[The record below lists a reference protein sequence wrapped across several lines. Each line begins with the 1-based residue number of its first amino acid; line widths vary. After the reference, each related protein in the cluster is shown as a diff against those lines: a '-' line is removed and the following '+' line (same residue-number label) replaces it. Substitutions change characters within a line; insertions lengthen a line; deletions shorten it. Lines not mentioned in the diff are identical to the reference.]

1 MPNLNNA
8 SHHRFNHSKYSRFT
22 TIKKADRRWPDQV
35 IQNAPR
41 WCSVDLRDGNQ
52 ALIDPM
58 TPSQKLAMFELLV
71 DLGFKEIEIG
81 FPSASQTDFDF
92 ARQLIEEKRIP
103 DDVYV
108 QVLTQAREELITR
121 TYEALE
127 GVPRAIVHVYNS
139 TSKTQREKVFGMSKA
154 QIKDIAV
161 QGATWVKEHAERQ
174 PETEWRFQ
182 YSPESFT
189 ATELDFAVEVCDAV
203 NEIWQPTPDNP
214 SIINLPATV
223 EVSTPNIY
231 ADQIEW
237 VCDHIQNRD
246 SVIISLH
253 THNDRGCGVAAAELG
268 LMAGADRLEGT
279 LLGNGERTG
288 NMDLITAAMNLYS
301 QGVDPE
307 LNLSNMDRI
316 ISTVESCTQIS
327 THPRHAYAGELVF
340 AAFSGS
346 HQDAIRKCMVIQDQ
360 QPEDAM
366 WDVAY
371 LPIDP
376 RDLGRNYQ
384 EVIRIN
390 SQSGKGGVAW
400 VLEQEHQI
408 HMPRWMQIDFSSV
421 VQKKAE
427 ASETEVSPEMIW
439 QLFRSSYM
447 NQAKAPILGS
457 YQLKRDQGLDHIL
470 ATLKTEHKEVEI
482 SSTGRGAMDAFCNAL
497 KNHWGTDIALIDYS
511 EHTTGEDAQ
520 AEALAY
526 VQIGVNGVRC
536 CGAAR
541 SEDIVGASLQSVL
554 NALAHLS
561 D

>member
-1 MPNLNNA
+1 MSNFDHTKYRPFQPLN
-8 SHHRFNHSKYSRFT
+8 KT
-22 TIKKADRRWPDQV
+22 DRRWPNQ
-35 IQNAPR
+35 IITQAPQ

-58 TPSQKLAMFELLV
+58 TPAQKLEMFELLV
-71 DLGFKEIEIG
+71 DIGFKEIEIG

-92 ARQLIEEKRIP
+92 ARKLIKEDRIP

-108 QVLTQAREELITR
+108 QVLTQAREELIAR
-121 TYEALE
+121 TFEALK
-127 GVPRAIVHVYNS
+127 GAPRAIVHVYNS
-139 TSKTQREKVFGMSKA
+139 TSVTQREKVFGMSKE
-154 QIKDIAV
+154 QIKQIAIN
-161 QGATWVKEHAERQ
+161 GATWVKEYAQQQ
-174 PETEWRFQ
+174 PETQWRFQ

-189 ATELDFAVEVCDAV
+189 ATEVDFAVQVCDAV
-203 NEIWQPTPDNP
+203 NAVWQPTRENP

-223 EVSTPNIY
+223 EVSTPNVY

-237 VCDHIQNRD
+237 ICDHIQNREA
-246 SVIISLH
+246 VVISLH

-268 LMAGADRLEGT
+268 IMAGADRVEGT

-288 NMDLITAAMNLYS
+288 NMDLVTAAMNLYS
-301 QGVDPE
+301 QGVDPK
-307 LNLSNMDRI
+307 LDLSNMDKI

-346 HQDAIRKCMVIQDQ
+346 HQDAIRKCMNLQTDD
-360 QPEDAM
+360 EH

-376 RDLGRNYQ
+376 KDLGRDYQ

-400 VLEQEHQI
+400 VLEQDHQI
-408 HMPRWMQIDFSSV
+408 KMPRWMQIDFSSV
-421 VQKKAE
+421 VQKEAE
-427 ASETEVSPEMIW
+427 TSEAEVSPETIW
-439 QLFRSSYM
+439 QLFQSSYM
-447 NQAKAPILGS
+447 NQSRAPVLKS
-457 YQLKRDQGLDHIL
+457 YQLTRNNSQDHIA
-470 ATLKTEHKEVEI
+470 ATLELEGRSVEI
-482 SSTGRGAMDAFCNAL
+482 ESMGRGAMDAFCNAIA
-497 KNHWGTDIALIDYS
+497 NQWGLDIAVVDYS
-511 EHTTGEDAQ
+511 EHTTGADAQ
-520 AEALAY
+520 AEAMAY
-526 VQIGVNGVRC
+526 VQIGLNNTRV

-554 NALAHLS
+554 NTLAHQSVLLEVAA
-561 D
+561 

>member
-1 MPNLNNA
+1 MSNYN
-8 SHHRFNHSKYSRFT
+8 HRKYRAFSPINKT
-22 TIKKADRRWPDQV
+22 DRRWPSQV
-35 IQNAPR
+35 ISSAPR

-58 TPSQKLAMFELLV
+58 TPDQKLEMFELLV

-81 FPSASQTDFDF
+81 FPAASQTDFDF
-92 ARQLIEEKRIP
+92 ARKLVEENRIP
-103 DDVYV
+103 EDVYV
-108 QVLTQAREELITR
+108 QVLTQAREELIAR
-121 TYEALE
+121 TFESLE
-127 GVPRAIVHVYNS
+127 GAPRAIVHLYNS
-139 TSKTQREKVFGMSKA
+139 TSRTQREKVFGMSKD
-154 QIKDIAV
+154 QIKQIAV
-161 QGATWVKEHAERQ
+161 DGASWVKDQSEKR

-189 ATELDFAVEVCDAV
+189 ATELDFSVEVCDAV
-203 NEIWQPTPDNP
+203 NQVWQPTIENP
-214 SIINLPATV
+214 VIINLPATV
-223 EVSTPNIY
+223 EVSTPNVY

-237 VCDHIQNRD
+237 ICDHIKNREA
-246 SVIISLH
+246 VIISLH

-268 LMAGADRLEGT
+268 VMAGADRVEGT

-288 NMDLITAAMNLYS
+288 NMDLVTAAMNLYS
-301 QGVDPE
+301 QGVDPKVD
-307 LNLSNMDRI
+307 LSNMDRI

-346 HQDAIRKCMVIQDQ
+346 HQDAIRKCMAIQTDDQ
-360 QPEDAM
+360 P

-376 RDLGRNYQ
+376 KDLGRNYQ

-400 VLEQEHQI
+400 VLEQDHQI
-408 HMPRWMQIDFSSV
+408 QMPRWMQIDFSTV
-421 VQKKAE
+421 VQKEAE
-427 ASETEVSPEMIW
+427 QSEAEVSPETIW
-439 QLFRSSYM
+439 SLFQSTYM
-447 NQAKAPILGS
+447 NQAKAPRLS
-457 YQLKRDQGLDHIL
+457 AYELKRADGLDHIS
-470 ATLKTEHKEVEI
+470 ATLEIEGTHIEVAA
-482 SSTGRGAMDAFCNAL
+482 SGRGAMDAFCNA
-497 KNHWGTDIALIDYS
+497 IATYWNLEVALVDYS
-511 EHTTGEDAQ
+511 EHTTGKDSQ

-526 VQIGVNGVRC
+526 VQIGINGNRI

-554 NALAHLS
+554 NALAHQSIELQQVA
-561 D
+561 

>member
-1 MPNLNNA
+1 MSNFDHTKYRPFQPLN
-8 SHHRFNHSKYSRFT
+8 KT
-22 TIKKADRRWPDQV
+22 DRRWPNQ
-35 IQNAPR
+35 IITQAPQ

-58 TPSQKLAMFELLV
+58 TPEQKLEMFELLV
-71 DLGFKEIEIG
+71 DIGFKEIEIG

-92 ARQLIEEKRIP
+92 ARKLIEEDRIP

-108 QVLTQAREELITR
+108 QVLTQAREELIAR
-121 TYEALE
+121 TFEALK
-127 GVPRAIVHVYNS
+127 GAPRAIIHVYNS
-139 TSKTQREKVFGMSKA
+139 TSVTQREKVFGMSKE
-154 QIKDIAV
+154 QIKQIAIN
-161 QGATWVKEHAERQ
+161 GATWVKEYAQQQ
-174 PETEWRFQ
+174 PETQWRFQ

-189 ATELDFAVEVCDAV
+189 ATEVDFAVDVCDAV
-203 NEIWQPTPDNP
+203 IEVWQPNIDQPV
-214 SIINLPATV
+214 IINLPATV
-223 EVSTPNIY
+223 EVSTPNVY

-237 VCDHIQNRD
+237 ICDHIQNREA
-246 SVIISLH
+246 VMISLH

-268 LMAGADRLEGT
+268 IMAGADRVEGT

-288 NMDLITAAMNLYS
+288 NMDLVTTAMNLYS
-301 QGVDPE
+301 QGVDPK

-346 HQDAIRKCMVIQDQ
+346 HQDAIRKCMNLQTDD
-360 QPEDAM
+360 EH

-376 RDLGRNYQ
+376 KDLGRDYQ

-400 VLEQEHQI
+400 VLEQDHQI
-408 HMPRWMQIDFSSV
+408 KMPRWMQIDFSSV
-421 VQKKAE
+421 VQKEAE
-427 ASETEVSPEMIW
+427 TSEAEVSPETIW
-439 QLFRSSYM
+439 QLFQSSYM
-447 NQAKAPILGS
+447 NQSKAPVLKS
-457 YQLKRDQGLDHIL
+457 YQLTRNNSQDHIA
-470 ATLKTEHKEVEI
+470 ATLELEGRSVEI
-482 SSTGRGAMDAFCNAL
+482 ESMGRGAMDAFCNAIA
-497 KNHWGTDIALIDYS
+497 NQWGLDIAVVDYS
-511 EHTTGEDAQ
+511 EHTTGADVQ
-520 AEALAY
+520 AEAMAY
-526 VQIGVNGVRC
+526 VQIGLNNTRV

-554 NALAHLS
+554 NTLAHQSVLLEVAA
-561 D
+561 